1 MVLSMDL
8 FVCVSGRVS
17 PFSVRPSAPL
27 MDPDRLDT
35 TVCWLRSPGGGANI
49 ARLKSTHTSGD
60 GENVAILE
68 KPKMS

>member
-1 MVLSMDL
+1 MVLSMD
-8 FVCVSGRVS
+8 FFCVCVRPGV

-49 ARLKSTHTSGD
+49 AIRQSAHSSGG

-68 KPKMS
+68 KPKM

>member
-1 MVLSMDL
+1 MVLSMD
-8 FVCVSGRVS
+8 FFECVSGRVS

-35 TVCWLRSPGGGANI
+35 TVCWLRFPGGGANI
-49 ARLKSTHTSGD
+49 AILQSAHSSGG

-68 KPKMS
+68 KPKM